1 MLRVDQ
7 LELGFGGVLQEQ
19 DRVLLEFMEPDAN
32 QRENLYQHDLGVV
45 RLRRY
50 LKNAAKAQLEL
61 IDAKQ
66 LP

>member
-1 MLRVDQ
+1 
-7 LELGFGGVLQEQ
+7 
-19 DRVLLEFMEPDAN
+19 
-32 QRENLYQHDLGVV
+32 V

-61 IDAKQ
+61 VDAKQ

>member
-1 MLRVDQ
+1 ML
-7 LELGFGGVLQEQ
+7 EQ
-19 DRVLLEFMEPDAN
+19 DRVLLEFMEADAN

-50 LKNAAKAQLEL
+50 LKAKAKEQLAL
-61 IDAKQ
+61 IEAKQ

>member
-1 MLRVDQ
+1 ML
-7 LELGFGGVLQEQ
+7 EQ

-32 QRENLYQHDLGVV
+32 HRENLYQHDLGVV